1 MAIDAVSHSI
11 QLAVAPVFMLTAI
24 GAMISALATRL
35 ARIIDRGRVL
45 EDRMDALPEE
55 SHTHQAHVF
64 AELTRLRK
72 RGRIVNAAM
81 MLLTLSAVFIGATV
95 MTLFLVETA
104 GAPTRSLVPY
114 TFMGGI
120 ICFVFA
126 LLCFFVETLLAGK
139 ALNFGRRP
147 RKAASSSTLPRNDA

>member
-11 QLAVAPVFMLTAI
+11 QLAVAPVFMLTAV
-24 GAMISALATRL
+24 GAMLSALAGRL

-45 EDRMDALPEE
+45 QDRMDALPEE
-55 SHTHQAHVF
+55 SLADQAHVF
-64 AELTRLRK
+64 AELARLRK

-104 GAPTRSLVPY
+104 GAPTRTLVPY

-120 ICFVFA
+120 VCFVFA
-126 LLCFFVETLLAGK
+126 LLCFLVETLLAGK

-147 RKAASSSTLPRNDA
+147 LKIRVSTTTEQKS

>member
-24 GAMISALATRL
+24 GAMISALAGRL

-55 SHTHQAHVF
+55 SHADQIHVF
-64 AELTRLRK
+64 AELARLRK

-104 GAPTRSLVPY
+104 GAPTRTLVPY

-120 ICFVFA
+120 VCFVFA

-147 RKAASSSTLPRNDA
+147 RRHKVSHRPEIKY

>member
-1 MAIDAVSHSI
+1 
-11 QLAVAPVFMLTAI
+11 MLTAI
-24 GAMISALATRL
+24 GALISALAGRL

-55 SHTHQAHVF
+55 SLANQAHVF
-64 AELTRLRK
+64 AELARLRK

-95 MTLFLVETA
+95 MMLFLVETA
-104 GAPTRSLVPY
+104 GAPTRTLVPY

-120 ICFVFA
+120 VCFVFA

-147 RKAASSSTLPRNDA
+147 LKIKVSTTTEQKA

>member
-45 EDRMDALPEE
+45 EDRIDALPAEA
-55 SHTHQAHVF
+55 HADQAHVF
-64 AELTRLRK
+64 SELNRLRK

-114 TFMGGI
+114 TFIGGVA
-120 ICFVFA
+120 CFVLA
-126 LLCFFVETLLAGK
+126 LLCFLVETLLAGK

-147 RKAASSSTLPRNDA
+147 RSAPPSTPAEINS